1 MEVDASFLGRAR
13 KKVVSAAARREAAGY
28 LQQSYQVSERRAG
41 RLLCLSNSS
50 LRYRPRRPAADG
62 LRRRLLELAVERPR
76 YGYQRLWVLLRREGW
91 QVNHKRV
98 YRLYR
103 EEGLKLRKRR
113 RRARAQV
120 ERVPLPLPTKA
131 DERYSMDFM
140 RDTLAAGRVFRTLN
154 IVDDYTRECLAI
166 EVDTSL
172 PCARVVRVLE
182 RLAASGRQPLYVVVD
197 NGPEFASKA
206 VDQWAAKCG
215 VNLHFIDPSKPMQNA
230 YIESFNGKFRDECLS
245 QHWFV
250 SLDEARSVSE
260 EWRIDYNERRPHR
273 SLQHQTPAEFA
284 AKCSSYQPAEL
295 SL

>member
-1 MEVDASFLGRAR
+1 MV
-13 KKVVSAAARREAAGY
+13 KAAALRAAASY
-28 LQQSYQVSERRAG
+28 LRQTYGVSERRAG
-41 RLLCLSNSS
+41 RALGLSNSS
-50 LRYRPRRPAADG
+50 LRYRSRRPAAEE
-62 LRRRLLELAVERPR
+62 LRRRLRELAAERPR
-76 YGYQRLWVLLRREGW
+76 YGYQRLWALLRREGW
-91 QVNHKRV
+91 EVNHKRV
-98 YRLYR
+98 YRLYV

-120 ERVPLPLPTKA
+120 ERVLLALPTQA

-140 RDTLAAGRVFRTLN
+140 RDTLSDGRVFRTLN

-172 PCARVVRVLE
+172 PGARVVRVLE
-182 RLAASGRQPLYVVVD
+182 RLAAAGRRPLHIVVD
-197 NGPEFASKA
+197 NGPEFVSKA
-206 VDQWAAKCG
+206 VDQWAARSG
-215 VNLHFIDPSKPMQNA
+215 VNLRFIDPGKPMQNA

-260 EWRIDYNERRPHR
+260 AWRVDYNERRPHR

-284 AKCSSYQPAEL
+284 AKCSSKQPAEL